1 MSSWVLFFDG
11 DCAFCSR
18 SVRQVVS
25 LDKNAR
31 VAFSPL
37 QGELSHQLGFSH
49 HAAKDGGTMVL
60 LRESDGRAF
69 THSDA
74 WIELANALGGWW
86 KCLTITRWIP
96 KFIRDWVYRL
106 VANNRYLILGKAD
119 ACALPDPELLKRL
132 RP

>member
-18 SVRQVVS
+18 SVRQVVAV
-25 LDKNAR
+25 DKNALIS
-31 VAFSPL
+31 FSPL
-37 QGELSHQLGFSH
+37 QGELSQKHGFSH
-49 HAAKDGGTMVL
+49 HASKDGGTMVL

-86 KCLTITRWIP
+86 KFLTVTRWIP
-96 KFIRDWVYRL
+96 KFIRDSVYRL
-106 VANNRYLILGKAD
+106 VADNRYRILGKAD
-119 ACALPDPELLKRL
+119 ACALPDPELLRRL